1 MITFRK
7 FITIIWK
14 TITGSIKITLIEQGT
29 ERILITT
36 HYIPVLLIILIIE
49 LINIIIFKL
58 IKSQ

>member
-14 TITGSIKITLIEQGT
+14 TIIGSIKITLIEQET

-36 HYIPVLLIILIIE
+36 HYIPVLLIILITE
-49 LINIIIFKL
+49 LINIIIFRL

>member
-1 MITFRK
+1 MIIFRK

-14 TITGSIKITLIEQGT
+14 TITGSIKITLIEQET

-36 HYIPVLLIILIIE
+36 HYIPVLLIILITE
-49 LINIIIFKL
+49 LINIIIFRL